1 MLSPAPMSTQPELTL
16 DAFLAMHP
24 WPTEHASERRLEW
37 FWTFDIPV
45 APAELWPVIA
55 DSSRMNRALGVS
67 EMQFEERG
75 GARWG
80 SSTQGG
86 FRHAWIEVPWS
97 WVAGQW
103 LTSVRLYERGFSKV
117 VYGAFH
123 LSPRDDGRATR
134 LHVYFGAIPRSLFSG
149 LVLRFGFSQLEKDFL
164 KLWPRVAAE
173 IEAGRAAVLALPSPG
188 LDPEA
193 EQRLASIQKELHAK
207 DLDRSAVD
215 ELLAWI
221 RTGDEQDLQR
231 IQVRERAR
239 AFGVGEDDLL
249 RVCLHAT
256 RGGLLDLSWD
266 VVCPHC
272 RSATFSTGVLGGVPE
287 KGLCEAC
294 AIDFGTGA
302 EEAVEITFHV
312 HSSIRDIPK
321 RMFCSAEPA
330 RKAHIRV
337 QRAVGPGGEAVVAP
351 KLAPGRYRL
360 RLHGRK
366 EYGYLDVGN
375 AGGGEIVWRAGDAPS
390 ELPASASP
398 VLRLVNDGAEPTIFV
413 VEASQWGDV
422 ALRPGRLLR
431 FQDFR
436 DLFSEEYLG
445 TDVQL
450 GIGEQTILFTDM
462 VGSTAMYAARGD
474 PAAFVEV
481 KRHFADV
488 FAIIAKH
495 RGAVVKTIGDAA
507 MGAFNSPLDAV
518 RASKAIHDRF
528 HALRAERP
536 IRLRISLNTGP
547 CIAVKLNTNLDY
559 FGHTVNVA
567 AKLQALA
574 ESFQTAMSEAVYAAP
589 GVAAWLAEQG
599 ATLDDLT
606 YSSKAIPEP
615 IPVKRWTVYG

>member
-1 MLSPAPMSTQPELTL
+1 VL
-16 DAFLAMHP
+16 
-24 WPTEHASERRLEW
+24 
-37 FWTFDIPV
+37 
-45 APAELWPVIA
+45 
-55 DSSRMNRALGVS
+55 
-67 EMQFEERG
+67 
-75 GARWG
+75 
-80 SSTQGG
+80 
-86 FRHAWIEVPWS
+86 FRS
-97 WVAGQW
+97 
-103 LTSVRLYERGFSKV
+103 
-117 VYGAFH
+117 AFH
-123 LSPRDDGRATR
+123 LVPKDEGRATR
-134 LHVYFGAIPRSLFSG
+134 LHVYFGAIPRSFLSG
-149 LVLRFGFSQLEKDFL
+149 LALRLGFSSLLKDFER
-164 KLWPRVAAE
+164 LWPRVVAE
-173 IEAGRAAVLALPSPG
+173 IEAGREAVLEVASPA

-193 EQRLASIQKELHAK
+193 EHRLASIQKELHAR
-207 DLDRSAVD
+207 DLDRAAVD
-215 ELLAWI
+215 KLIAWI
-221 RTGDEQDLQR
+221 RTGDEQDLLR

-272 RSATFSTGVLGGVPE
+272 RGATLSTGELGRVPAKGV
-287 KGLCEAC
+287 CEAC
-294 AIDFGTGA
+294 AIDFGTGS

-312 HSSIRDIPK
+312 HPSIRDVP
-321 RMFCSAEPA
+321 RTVFCSAEPS

-337 QRAVGPGGEAVVAP
+337 QRAVAPGGEAVVSP
-351 KLAPGRYRL
+351 PLDPGRYRL
-360 RLHGRK
+360 RIQGRK
-366 EYGYLDVGN
+366 QYGYLDVGTD
-375 AGGGEIVWRAGDAPS
+375 GEGEIVWRAEEAPA
-390 ELPASASP
+390 EITAGASP
-398 VLRLVNDGAEPTIFV
+398 VLRFVNDGDEGRVFV
-413 VEASQWGDV
+413 VEAAQWGDV
-422 ALRPGRLLR
+422 ALRPGRLLS

-488 FAIIAKH
+488 FAIIGKH

-528 HALRAERP
+528 HALSSEGP
-536 IRLRISLNTGP
+536 VRLRISLNTGP

-567 AKLQALA
+567 AKLDRK
-574 ESFQTAMSEAVYAAP
+574 SV
-589 GVAAWLAEQG
+589 V
-599 ATLDDLT
+599 
-606 YSSKAIPEP
+606 
-615 IPVKRWTVYG
+615 